1 MSADKT
7 EFYKKINECNPNR
20 EITTFTVLEGEAIGE
35 KAICTNGKLI
45 WTSEENGFMKRN
57 EQLLNMIKGSG
68 MSIVEGQQVY
78 SEVIGHE
85 KKLVICGGGHV
96 AMAVIQLGRIIGF
109 SVTVIEDREMFA
121 DNARRQGA
129 DMVICDSFENGLA
142 QISSDDDTFFV
153 IVTRAHR
160 WDRECLRII
169 AGKPH
174 AYIGMMGSRRR
185 VGLILDALREEG
197 ISAEVLSSVC
207 TPIGLKIEAETPEEI
222 AVSIMAQIIE
232 IKNRDKRTFAY
243 PKEMMDA
250 ILGLHHSEAGE
261 LRKVMATIIKRRGSA
276 PRDVGT
282 KMLIIE
288 DGTCI
293 GTIGGGYAEAVIA
306 EEGRKM
312 FREESRPKI
321 LEVSL
326 LADLAEDEG
335 MVCGGELEVFMEP
348 LYLA

>member
-7 EFYKKINECNPNR
+7 EFYQKINECNPNR
-20 EITTFTVLEGEAIGE
+20 EIKTLMVIEGEAIGE
-35 KAICTNGKLI
+35 KAVCSDGKLV
-45 WTSEENGFMKRN
+45 WTSEENGFMKRC
-57 EQLLNMIKGSG
+57 EPYITRIKGSG
-68 MSIVEGQQVY
+68 ISIVEGKQVY

-85 KKLVICGGGHV
+85 KKLVICGAGHV
-96 AMAVIQLGRIIGF
+96 SMAIIQLGRMIGF

-129 DMVICDSFENGLA
+129 DAVICDTFENGLR
-142 QISSDDDTFFV
+142 QIPGDDDTYFV

-174 AYIGMMGSRRR
+174 AYVGMMGSKRR
-185 VGLILDALREEG
+185 VSLVLDSLREEG
-197 ISAEVLSSVC
+197 VPAEMLDSVC
-207 TPIGLKIEAETPEEI
+207 TPIGLRIGAETPAEI
-222 AVSIMAQIIE
+222 AVSVMAQIIE
-232 IKNRDKRTFAY
+232 VKNRDKRTFAY

-250 ILGLHHSEAGE
+250 ILGLHHSEVGG

-276 PRDVGT
+276 PRDVST

-306 EEGRKM
+306 KEGMKM
-312 FREESRPKI
+312 LREERLPKI

-326 LADLAEDEG
+326 LADLAEEEG
-335 MVCGGELEVFMEP
+335 MICGGELEVFMEP
-348 LYLA
+348 LY